1 MSMTVPDTAK
11 ETPSIVEL
19 LDEIG
24 LDFALHTH
32 HPLTH
37 LEDADVEDAAAV
49 RRATGRCASPI

>member
-1 MSMTVPDTAK
+1 MENPMKTEPDIT
-11 ETPSIVEL
+11 EL

-37 LEDADVEDAAAV
+37 MELGDEAPEAV
-49 RRATGRCASPI
+49 KLRLNCTDPT